1 MLPSRLMYYVAAML
15 MATAMSVFLS
25 VPAHAHSE
33 LAIEAQASLQHAAA
47 DNEAEVDWIQG
58 HCHGGP
64 SCTGA
69 MFLSSSTRPDGVG
82 RQSRSVFAMSELSF
96 VGRLPARDPPVPI
109 CFL

>member
-1 MLPSRLMYYVAAML
+1 MYII
-15 MATAMSVFLS
+15 ATMVTAIAMSFLLS

-33 LAIEAQASLQHAAA
+33 LAIEAQESLQHDATDKVA
-47 DNEAEVDWIQG
+47 EAERIEG

-69 MFLSSSTRPDGVG
+69 MFLSRPTRPDGIG
-82 RQSRSVFAMSELSF
+82 RQSRSAFAMSDFAF

-109 CFL
+109 NLL